1 MGLELFICARPPPPP
16 VNLSPTRLKS
26 SRGREN
32 ARPAAALIT
41 KTCREANYFL
51 ITYVMILVSPGEFYF
66 NSMHL
71 WTIIVMSDN
80 KKNKTQKNEYG

>member
-1 MGLELFICARPPPPP
+1 MGLELIISARPPPP

-41 KTCREANYFL
+41 KICREANYFL
-51 ITYVMILVSPGEFYF
+51 ITYVVILVSPGEFYF
-66 NSMHL
+66 NSMNL
-71 WTIIVMSDN
+71 
-80 KKNKTQKNEYG
+80 

>member
-1 MGLELFICARPPPPP
+1 MGLELIISARPPP

-41 KTCREANYFL
+41 KICREANYFL
-51 ITYVMILVSPGEFYF
+51 ITYLVILVSPGEFYC
-66 NSMHL
+66 NSMNL
-71 WTIIVMSDN
+71 
-80 KKNKTQKNEYG
+80 